1 VATQD
6 PSIPLLVALSRPE
19 ARELAVANLAQ
30 HVGAETLFLLVPDVE
45 LGTLLPAP
53 GMPQTLPGGPS
64 WRALLGERLAPGS
77 YPREVAWP
85 DRATLRPATLLVM
98 EDGTTFVFVG
108 EGFDPDRLDTRL
120 LPLVGAL
127 VKAEQAAAAA
137 AGTAAAA
144 REAAR
149 HATSLNAA
157 LDSTRAELE
166 HALEEEARLNRE
178 LAKAIA
184 GEREARQEAEATNR
198 AKDEFLATLGH
209 ELRNPL
215 APIVTALHLLKL
227 RHKRDAPQEVQV
239 IERQITNVIRL
250 VDDLLDISRIA
261 RGKAELDRVPIEIS
275 VVAARAV
282 EMITPQLQ
290 QRQHQFRMEVP
301 SQGLMV
307 EGDEGR
313 LAQVLTNLLT
323 NAARYTPPG
332 GHIRLAARRLGEEVE
347 ITVTDSGIGIEPE
360 MLPRIFDLFVQG
372 GRARERGE
380 QVGGGGLGIG
390 LALVRNLVHMHGGTV
405 SAHNNGPDE
414 RGCTFTIRLPRLP
427 ERSLRPLLPEDDGSL
442 DAMSLP
448 SQRVL
453 VVDDNADTAL
463 LLAEL
468 LRGYGHVVET
478 ATDGPSALR
487 EAERFQPDTAILD
500 IGLPMMDGYELAR
513 QLSARPQLKGVRL
526 IALSG
531 YGLAQDR
538 ARAEAAGFHGHLTK
552 PVRAAELLEA
562 LTPPA

>member
-1 VATQD
+1 MERFPQLCCGRLHPPRVDCIVATPD
-6 PSIPLLVALSRPE
+6 PSIPLLVALARPQSREP
-19 ARELAVANLAQ
+19 AVAELARY
-30 HVGAETLFLLVPDVE
+30 VGADALFVLVPDAE

-53 GMPQTLPGGPS
+53 GLPQTLPGGPS
-64 WRALLGERLAPGS
+64 WRALLTERCPPGS
-77 YPREVAWP
+77 YPRQVAWP
-85 DRATLRPATLLVM
+85 DHHTLAPATLAPATLVVM
-98 EDGTTFVFVG
+98 EDETAFVFVG
-108 EGFDPDRLDTRL
+108 EHFEPDRLDGRV

-127 VKAEQAAAAA
+127 LKAEQAA
-137 AGTAAAA
+137 
-144 REAAR
+144 R
-149 HATSLNAA
+149 HATTLNAA

-184 GEREARQEAEATNR
+184 GEREARREAEAANR

-227 RHKRDAPQEVQV
+227 RHKKEAPQEVQV

-261 RGKAELDRVPIEIS
+261 RGKAELERAPIEIS
-275 VVAARAV
+275 VAAARAV
-282 EMITPQLQ
+282 EMITPLLQ
-290 QRQHQFRMEVP
+290 QRHHQFRMEVP
-301 SQGLMV
+301 PAGLMV

-332 GHIRLAARRLGEEVE
+332 GQIRLSARRVGEEVE

-360 MLPRIFDLFVQG
+360 MLPHIFDLFVQG

-390 LALVRNLVHMHGGTV
+390 LALVQNLVHMHGGTV

-427 ERSLRPLLPEDDGSL
+427 DSGRRPP
-442 DAMSLP
+442 
-448 SQRVL
+448 QRVL
-453 VVDDNADTAL
+453 VVDDNADTAH

-468 LRGYGHVVET
+468 LRRYGHVVET

-487 EAERFQPDTAILD
+487 SAERFQPDAAILD
-500 IGLPMMDGYELAR
+500 IGLPLMDGYELAR
-513 QLSARPQLKGVRL
+513 QLTSRPQLKGVRL

-552 PVRAAELLEA
+552 PVGAAELLEA